1 MVGMS
6 RIELPTYPLSGD
18 CSTTELHANELV
30 PLERIELPSEDYKA
44 PVLPLYYSGVIG
56 GGVSF
61 LNTLYLS
68 PSPYVRHPHCQEVG
82 CYWWAGAVTIHSLKD
97 GFYRPTAETISF
109 TCPKLAA
116 PHVLV
121 RMSSNISSTNPD
133 NVIQSRATGVSGV
146 SS

>member
-109 TCPKLAA
+109 TCP
-116 PHVLV
+116 
-121 RMSSNISSTNPD
+121 N
-133 NVIQSRATGVSGV
+133 
-146 SS
+146 